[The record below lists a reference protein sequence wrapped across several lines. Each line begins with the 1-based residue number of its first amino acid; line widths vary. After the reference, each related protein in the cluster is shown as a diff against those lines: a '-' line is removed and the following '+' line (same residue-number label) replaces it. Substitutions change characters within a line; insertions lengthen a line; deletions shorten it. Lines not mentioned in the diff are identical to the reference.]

1 MSKCL
6 TSKFKFENLKTGA
19 DLCLVSTLNKK
30 TKKNKKRL
38 FSSIFIYFSFL
49 ARSVQQPFL
58 CEAYYNKEAQRRNLC
73 ASNSM
78 S

>member
-1 MSKCL
+1 MSKYL
-6 TSKFKFENLKTGA
+6 MSKFKFENLKTGA

-38 FSSIFIYFSFL
+38 FSSIFLFL
-49 ARSVQQPFL
+49 R
-58 CEAYYNKEAQRRNLC
+58 EAYNNLSFYNKEAQRTNLC
-73 ASNSM
+73 ASNYM